1 MERMASEA
9 PQALNVLQVA
19 VMRANTLD
27 LSLAAE
33 QLQTAS

>member
-1 MERMASEA
+1 MESMAADA

-27 LSLAAE
+27 LSKAAE
-33 QLQTAS
+33 LSGAS